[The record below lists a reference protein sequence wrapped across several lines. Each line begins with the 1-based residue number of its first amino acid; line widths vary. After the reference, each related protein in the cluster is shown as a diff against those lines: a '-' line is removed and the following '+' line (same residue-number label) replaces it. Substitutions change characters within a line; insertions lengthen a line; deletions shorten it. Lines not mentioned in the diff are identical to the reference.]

1 MADWSMSELQEYD
14 ERICEFGKELGLDWY
29 PINYEIID
37 FHEMI
42 GAMAYT
48 GMPTHYRHWS
58 YGKSFDRIQTEY
70 DLGMQGLPYE
80 MIINSNPSIAYLMT
94 ENPMS
99 THLLTMSHCVG
110 HSDFF
115 KQNRMFSETNA
126 DTVIDRFKAGGRRI
140 QKYMED
146 PNIGIDKVEKIIDAC
161 HAIKYQVP
169 RTPGIKR
176 RDHKRLKKYYES
188 LIKNDTTGWWSQSHF
203 DINKIPLEPDYNL
216 LAFIREHNRFLEDWE
231 KDVIHIV
238 EQNSLY
244 FVPQAKTKIMNEG
257 WAVLIH
263 EKIMNMLDLPTD
275 YHLAFIRLH
284 NQVIRPHLGRVNPYH
299 LGYKIFRHIEDKHG
313 FQACLDARLSHNDE
327 TFIKAYLDM
336 ELCNEL
342 NLFSFAFNRR
352 EGVHRVT
359 DVSGENSWRTI
370 RDDLIKNIGLNSVPV
385 VYVDNLEKDGTLV
398 LKHEHDGR
406 DLELS
411 EANRVFEHINTL
423 WAGGVRFT
431 TIIEDEKWEF

>member
-1 MADWSMSELQEYD
+1 
-14 ERICEFGKELGLDWY
+14 
-29 PINYEIID
+29 
-37 FHEMI
+37 
-42 GAMAYT
+42 
-48 GMPTHYRHWS
+48 
-58 YGKSFDRIQTEY
+58 
-70 DLGMQGLPYE
+70 
-80 MIINSNPSIAYLMT
+80 
-94 ENPMS
+94 
-99 THLLTMSHCVG
+99 
-110 HSDFF
+110 
-115 KQNRMFSETNA
+115 
-126 DTVIDRFKAGGRRI
+126 
-140 QKYMED
+140 
-146 PNIGIDKVEKIIDAC
+146 
-161 HAIKYQVP
+161 
-169 RTPGIKR
+169 
-176 RDHKRLKKYYES
+176 
-188 LIKNDTTGWWSQSHF
+188 
-203 DINKIPLEPDYNL
+203 
-216 LAFIREHNRFLEDWE
+216 
-231 KDVIHIV
+231 
-238 EQNSLY
+238 
-244 FVPQAKTKIMNEG
+244 MNEG

-263 EKIMNMLDLPTD
+263 EKIMNMLELPTD

-327 TFIKAYLDM
+327 TFIKSYLDM

-352 EGVHRVT
+352 EGIHRVT

-406 DLELS
+406 DLELA

-431 TIIEDEKWEF
+431 TVIEDETWEF